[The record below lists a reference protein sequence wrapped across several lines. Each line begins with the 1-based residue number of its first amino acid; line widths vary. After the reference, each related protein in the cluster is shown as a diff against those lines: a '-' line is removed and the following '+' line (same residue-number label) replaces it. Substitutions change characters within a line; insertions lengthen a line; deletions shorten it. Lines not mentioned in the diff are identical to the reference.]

1 MKTLLFFLLFT
12 CFVYAQNTQ
21 LTILLTG
28 DSHSHLDAF
37 GPKDANHKG
46 TIGGIGK
53 AATLIGT
60 VKATE
65 QNVMLLHAG
74 DFSVGDF
81 FFNKYFGVPELQIMQ
96 QLGCDALTVGN
107 HEFDL
112 GATTLYSVLQ
122 ESFPGGGFPV
132 LSANLDLSGFP
143 QLGNYVTPYTIKTV
157 SGVKVGIFGMT
168 IPSPLGNPYPVVI
181 NENIGETAYS
191 TVSAMQGEG
200 ANVIILLSHLGWSID
215 STLAVNIPGINFI
228 VGGHDHYV
236 FNQPKSLY
244 NPAGFQTYV
253 VQAGDNYEYVGKLK
267 FTYSGSGV
275 TFNSYN
281 LLHADANVPPVP
293 EIQGVV
299 DYLKQGIV
307 ATYGN
312 VYGTMIGSAKNEI
325 GRTNNSHNIHFKD
338 SPIGNLI
345 TDSYRHKTHT
355 EIAITANGLISQKIY
370 KGHINCADVFQTV
383 GYGFDTTTGLGFN
396 LLKMDISGMEL
407 IKGLEAGLS
416 QLGVSEDFFLQVS
429 GMTFKYNPCNDVGS
443 RVIISSVKINNKHIN
458 PSKYYPL
465 TINEGL
471 YGILSMM
478 GIQVEN
484 VVTTGISEFGA
495 LEDYITFLG
504 NVDYDSEGRIRE
516 KSNNSGDGLNE
527 SEENP
532 SKINR
537 YQLYNNY
544 PNPFNPVTTI
554 KFQIPKD
561 GNVTIKIFNSLGQ
574 ELETLKNDFMRAGV
588 YTVNWNGSKY
598 SSGVYFYVFRTSN
611 YTETK
616 RMMMIK

>member
-1 MKTLLFFLLFT
+1 
-12 CFVYAQNTQ
+12 
-21 LTILLTG
+21 
-28 DSHSHLDAF
+28 
-37 GPKDANHKG
+37 
-46 TIGGIGK
+46 
-53 AATLIGT
+53 
-60 VKATE
+60 
-65 QNVMLLHAG
+65 MLLHAG

-81 FFNKYFGVPELQIMQ
+81 FFNKYFGVPELQILN

-122 ESFPGGGFPV
+122 ESFPSGGFPV

-181 NENIGETAYS
+181 NDSIAEITYA
-191 TVSAMQGEG
+191 TVSVLQGQG
-200 ANVIILLSHLGWSID
+200 VNVVIMLSHLGWSID
-215 STLAVNIPGINFI
+215 SSLAVNIPGINFI

-253 VQAGDNYEYVGKLK
+253 VQAGENYEYVGKLK

-307 ATYGN
+307 STYGD
-312 VYGTMIGSAKNEI
+312 VYGTMIGSAKNDI
-325 GRTNNSHNIHFKD
+325 NKTSNSHNPRFKD
-338 SPIGNLI
+338 SPVGNLI

-355 EIAITANGLISQKIY
+355 EIAITANGLITQKIY
-370 KGHINCADVFQTV
+370 KGHINCADVFQAV

-407 IKGLEAGLS
+407 IKGLEVGLS

-429 GMTFKYNPCNDVGS
+429 GMTFKYNPCNDIGS

-458 PSKYYPL
+458 PSKYYHL

-495 LEDYITFLG
+495 LKDYITFQG
-504 NVDYDSEGRIRE
+504 NVDYDSEGRIKE
-516 KSNNSGDGLNE
+516 KSNKSGGDE
-527 SEENP
+527 FETEEN
-532 SKINR
+532 SSLINR

-574 ELETLKNDFMRAGV
+574 EIETLKNDFMRAGV

-598 SSGVYFYVFRTSN
+598 SSGIYFYVFRTSN